1 MDVVSGNS
9 GHDNNVGYN
18 DDRSGDDASIQ
29 KRNAASSILD
39 FTYEEWES
47 CKALKE
53 ADAAERSQAAMANEI
68 DDIIGALGTENETP
82 GALLTRERCK

>member
-1 MDVVSGNS
+1 MDVGSGNG

-18 DDRSGDDASIQ
+18 NDRSSDDASIQ

-39 FTYEEWES
+39 CTNEKWES
-47 CKALKE
+47 FKALKE

-68 DDIIGALGTENETP
+68 DDIIGALGTENKM
-82 GALLTRERCK
+82 TRATIDKGTV